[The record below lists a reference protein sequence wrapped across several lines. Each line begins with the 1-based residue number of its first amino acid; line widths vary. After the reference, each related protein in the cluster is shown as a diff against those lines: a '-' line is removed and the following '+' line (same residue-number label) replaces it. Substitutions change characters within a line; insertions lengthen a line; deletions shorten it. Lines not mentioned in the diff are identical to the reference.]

1 MTKKIHTSELDFDLI
16 KSNLKAFLREQEEF
30 TDYDFEGSA
39 LSVLLDVLAYNTHY
53 NAIYHNM
60 SVNESF
66 IDSASKRNSVIS
78 KANELGYLPISSTSA
93 KAIVNLT
100 ISNNNFNAP
109 EFFEIPRYSSF
120 ITTIDSTSYTFYNTS
135 NRIAYKSNGQY
146 LFSNLELIEGRLL
159 TYQFT
164 YNPGSRYIIPNPNVD
179 ISTIEVIVRENQQSS
194 ITETFNKV
202 GSIIDL
208 NETSPIYF
216 TREIENNHHELIF
229 GNGVIGKE
237 LSVGNVI
244 EISYLVSNEDIPNG
258 ARNFTYNG
266 SVPSGSTV
274 YVSTVKSASGGSQP
288 EDIDSIKWNAPRS
301 YTAQNRLVTAEDYK
315 SIIRSMYSGVQ
326 SINVWGG
333 EDNVPPV
340 YGKVFICLLLENK
353 TLTDEIKQEILTN
366 IINPRKNLT
375 TLHEFVEPE
384 YIDIQLNTTVYYNPY
399 LTSLTSNQ
407 IESVVRQTVL
417 QYQSDNLDKFDS
429 KFKFSTLSKL
439 IDNSEESI
447 SNNIT
452 TVRVHY
458 NIPVSYNYANT
469 YNINFRNPIYKSVAD
484 ISILSTGIYTT
495 DSNKISYIRDIPQS
509 DGSGILELY
518 YYNGVNKIKIK
529 NVGTVDYENGIITI
543 SDLEITGLYKTDFKL
558 SIKPKSNDI
567 ISFNNQVLSIKD
579 NLLQITPVIES
590 NKPYKF
596 ASSRS

>member
-1 MTKKIHTSELDFDLI
+1 
-16 KSNLKAFLREQEEF
+16 
-30 TDYDFEGSA
+30 
-39 LSVLLDVLAYNTHY
+39 
-53 NAIYHNM
+53 
-60 SVNESF
+60 
-66 IDSASKRNSVIS
+66 
-78 KANELGYLPISSTSA
+78 
-93 KAIVNLT
+93 
-100 ISNNNFNAP
+100 
-109 EFFEIPRYSSF
+109 
-120 ITTIDSTSYTFYNTS
+120 
-135 NRIAYKSNGQY
+135 
-146 LFSNLELIEGRLL
+146 
-159 TYQFT
+159 
-164 YNPGSRYIIPNPNVD
+164 
-179 ISTIEVIVRENQQSS
+179 
-194 ITETFNKV
+194 
-202 GSIIDL
+202 
-208 NETSPIYF
+208 
-216 TREIENNHHELIF
+216 
-229 GNGVIGKE
+229 
-237 LSVGNVI
+237 
-244 EISYLVSNEDIPNG
+244 VSNEDIPNG

-407 IESVVRQTVL
+407 IESLVRQTVL

>member
-16 KSNLKAFLREQEEF
+16 KSNLKAFLQDQEEF